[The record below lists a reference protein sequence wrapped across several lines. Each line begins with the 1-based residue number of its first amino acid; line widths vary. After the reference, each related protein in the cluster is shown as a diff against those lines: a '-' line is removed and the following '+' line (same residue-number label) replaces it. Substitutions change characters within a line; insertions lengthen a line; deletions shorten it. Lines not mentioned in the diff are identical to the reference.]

1 MIPTTQVSP
10 ETLELVPALLLGSR
24 LWSAGGS
31 IDEGELGALRAALL
45 RTQHRRQLAA
55 IPAYAR
61 LAAELSIDDDGLD
74 PDGEVF
80 LLSDDW
86 LKGYDP
92 AWADNELPAL
102 TEWLAEVSTV
112 RPRHPADVADLGS
125 WRAALRRQEVYVT
138 VSSGTRGTRSLVPR
152 DRMTLVALRSSS
164 GVRLPWSLPP
174 GQYGALLLTPRGM
187 GSGIQSGA
195 MGLGRA
201 ARHAAHLDDPLALDL
216 LRQSATEDLP
226 VVVYGSPAR
235 LVDLLAQVGRR
246 SAAADRKLCGDRRR
260 LEGPV
265 RWGRRGA
272 AGQCVDHLRPGPG
285 SLRRHLLHRRAQ
297 HRVRHLSRRS
307 LSRPAGG
314 RGAGAGR
321 RVASDP
327 NGGRWSTRGARSP
340 GHLLPR
346 PVDHLRRRPPR
357 PRPLPL
363 RTGRADPA
371 RRHPSDWPVRP
382 SAAAAS
388 PGRVRDHGRRARKSL
403 LRAGHGLR
411 HTGGRPRRA
420 QEAGLAPGAR
430 GP

>member
-31 IDEGELGALRAALL
+31 IDEGELAALRAALL

-92 AWADNELPAL
+92 GWADNELPAL

-112 RPRHPADVADLGS
+112 RPSHPADVADLGS
-125 WRAALRRQEVYVT
+125 WRAALRQQEVYVT

-152 DRMTLVALRSSS
+152 DRMTLVALRASS

-174 GQYGALLLTPRGM
+174 GQYAALLLTPRGM

-201 ARHAAHLDDPLALDL
+201 ARRAAHLDDPLALDL
-216 LRQSATEDLP
+216 LRRSAAEDLP
-226 VVVYGSPAR
+226 VIVYGSPAR
-235 LVDLLAQVGRR
+235 LVDLLAQVGPHLPLPTGSCVVTGGGWKGPSGAVVEELLA
-246 SAAADRKLCGDRRR
+246 SASTTFALD
-260 LEGPV
+260 P
-265 RWGRRGA
+265 GR
-272 AGQCVDHLRPGPG
+272 CVDTYSTAELNTVFVTCREGRYHVPPAVEVLVLDDALRPI
-285 SLRRHLLHRRAQ
+285 RTA
-297 HRVRHLSRRS
+297 
-307 LSRPAGG
+307 AGG
-314 RGAGAGR
+314 RLAVLDPMAASYPGRLITSDVVRLGTDRCPCGLAGQTLLAGIRRLAGA
-321 RVASDP
+321 
-327 NGGRWSTRGARSP
+327 TERGCGVTGTSP
-340 GHLLPR
+340 
-346 PVDHLRRRPPR
+346 
-357 PRPLPL
+357 
-363 RTGRADPA
+363 
-371 RRHPSDWPVRP
+371 
-382 SAAAAS
+382 
-388 PGRVRDHGRRARKSL
+388 
-403 LRAGHGLR
+403 
-411 HTGGRPRRA
+411 
-420 QEAGLAPGAR
+420 
-430 GP
+430 